1 VSACIALHTAI
12 VVRVF
17 GRSKGFSRCASLRDG
32 DRNFHTAF
40 YDRSGD
46 LQWLHP
52 AGRVRGFWNVLAL
65 GSGADL
71 KRLYAHYARGWMF
84 VDIIS
89 VFPWGYVQGLLSGRG
104 DDTTGDSGK
113 EAKVL
118 KVLRLLRLTKL
129 LRLVRAMRILKK
141 YVSTATRDA
150 THPGLVEHF
159 LTSSCA
165 YGQ

>member
-1 VSACIALHTAI
+1 MSPLASVDVHKG
-12 VVRVF
+12 VKVF
-17 GRSKGFSRCASLRDG
+17 TCA
-32 DRNFHTAF
+32 
-40 YDRSGD
+40 
-46 LQWLHP
+46 
-52 AGRVRGFWNVLAL
+52 
-65 GSGADL
+65 
-71 KRLYAHYARGWMF
+71 
-84 VDIIS
+84 
-89 VFPWGYVQGLLSGRG
+89 
-104 DDTTGDSGK
+104 GK